1 MAAVQSQFALSVREW
16 VERTKANADQACR
29 KIALEIATRV
39 ILKTPVGNPELWK
52 ANAEAALQRSQHN
65 LASDQI
71 NSYLAQD
78 ANNLTAGGRAK
89 RKLLDAGL
97 IGSQIGAFRV
107 TDLKRSVRSR
117 ANRRL
122 SKSELAKAYPF
133 KQGQGYVGG
142 RLRANWF
149 VTIGTTS
156 TATTD
161 QVDPSGAQAIA
172 AAQAALSSFKA
183 GSDIYIVNN
192 LPYAVPIEY
201 GHSTKQAP
209 AGVVRVTLAEV
220 DAIVNKAAQEVAT

>member
-1 MAAVQSQFALSVREW
+1 MAVVQSQFALSVREW
-16 VERTKANADQACR
+16 VERTKKNADQACR

-39 ILKTPVGNPELWK
+39 VLKTPVGNPELWK
-52 ANAEAALQRSQHN
+52 ANADAQYMRETHN
-65 LASDQI
+65 LFAAAINASIAADPA
-71 NSYLAQD
+71 SFTRSG
-78 ANNLTAGGRAK
+78 NLRKGVRRAK
-89 RKLLDAGL
+89 
-97 IGSQIGAFRV
+97 I
-107 TDLKRSVRSR
+107 
-117 ANRRL
+117 
-122 SKSELAKAYPF
+122 KSAKSLAKEFPF
-133 KQGQGYVGG
+133 RAGKGYVGG

-149 VTIGTTS
+149 VTIGTAS

-183 GSDIYIVNN
+183 GSDIFIVNN

-220 DAIVNKAAQEVAT
+220 DVILNKAVQSVAT